1 MSGTLYVVVRGR
13 MVKASEAPKGA
24 AMDSEQHDH
33 KHGNRSASRY
43 TRAALTRAEYL
54 GTLPQRIAQ
63 RVGRKRP
70 NAA

>member
-1 MSGTLYVVVRGR
+1 MSRLYVVVNGR
-13 MVKASEAPKGA
+13 MVKATEAPEGA
-24 AMDSEQHDH
+24 AMEMEQHDH

-43 TRAALTRAEYL
+43 TRAELSRADYL